1 MDNSTVH
8 TLLHLLVEV
17 VHTRPTADLA
27 SLALHVPLIIPSGSA
42 EQSGI
47 EVMIVSHVALIQLIM
62 LRIRMYVYI
71 SVTCDKTKQCK
82 MQGPNEAVQQP
93 MYVLLHPTSYII
105 AIALVYLSF
114 VD

>member
-1 MDNSTVH
+1 
-8 TLLHLLVEV
+8 
-17 VHTRPTADLA
+17 
-27 SLALHVPLIIPSGSA
+27 
-42 EQSGI
+42 
-47 EVMIVSHVALIQLIM
+47 MIVSHVALILLIM

-114 VD
+114 VDRYSMVQVVMHSKPKIIILD